1 MTHNNN
7 SVQRTAPIPIAPKP
21 PRPEPVSHR
30 QDSLRRF
37 EVGPASLQTRA
48 STDSVSASAP
58 APSNTQSLPP
68 CRACR
73 YTGTRCIPSED
84 DDGCMSC
91 QVNAAECSLS
101 SSPQSRKRK
110 PNGDPYHEISG
121 KRRFVICDCFTQSPF
136 VTPSAIPPFSS
147 LSSTHTCMLS
157 FRSPSKIPGSI
168 LLYSSSTRV
177 EFPRWA
183 IPACMRETSWLDG

>member
-1 MTHNNN
+1 MVQYIVGHRYPLPLLPIMTHNNI

-21 PRPEPVSHR
+21 PRPEPATHR

-37 EVGPASLQTRA
+37 EIGPASLQTRG

-58 APSNTQSLPP
+58 AFGNSQTLPP

-73 YTGTRCIPSED
+73 YAGTRCIPSED

-110 PNGDPYHEISG
+110 LNGEPSHEISG
-121 KRRFVICDCFTQSPF
+121 KRRFVFGNPLTQSP
-136 VTPSAIPPFSS
+136 
-147 LSSTHTCMLS
+147 L
-157 FRSPSKIPGSI
+157 
-168 LLYSSSTRV
+168 STRLLRLLAPCMSSCLPPISCLISPPHRKH
-177 EFPRWA
+177 PR
-183 IPACMRETSWLDG
+183 